1 MYLCKLIMRKV
12 ANILICVVSLVVA
25 GCTFSDGEGRRDNV
39 DNVVARVDKKC
50 LMRDDVARDM
60 PAGLSGVDSITFVRM
75 YVDNWVLN
83 QLKMRRA
90 EEVLSSYEAEIE
102 RLVEGYRQSL
112 IMRQL
117 DQYYVDGA
125 IDVEITDKQLSAY
138 YRANSASFKLDQNM
152 VRGVIVKA
160 PRTFRNTATLSTAL
174 KGVAKSDSTEEVAAI
189 AEKHNLQMTDY
200 TPQWVSYSDFL
211 SNLPTE
217 RSRSY
222 TDLLDKSGV
231 QQMTSDDAI
240 FHFIIIDVARK
251 GSVAPLECVEGDIRR
266 RLYAERRAEIV
277 SGYEG
282 ELKREAV
289 EAGRVSLKDT
299 VLLNAM
305 GYRSEDVSV
314 DAEVREA
321 AESIEEM
328 EVDSVTME

>member
-1 MYLCKLIMRKV
+1 MRKV
-12 ANILICVVSLVVA
+12 VNILVCVVALIAS
-25 GCTFSDGEGRRDNV
+25 GCTFSDGDGRRDNV
-39 DNVVARVDKKC
+39 DNVVARVDRKC
-50 LMRDDVARDM
+50 LMRDDVVRDM
-60 PAGLSGVDSITFVRM
+60 PAGLTGVDSATFVRM

-90 EEVLSSYEAEIE
+90 EQVLSSYEDDIE
-102 RLVEGYRQSL
+102 RLVEDYRQSL

-117 DQYYVDGA
+117 DQYYIDNA

-138 YRANSASFKLDQNM
+138 YRANAASFKLDHNI

-160 PRTFRNTATLSTAL
+160 PRTFRNTTTLSTAL
-174 KGVAKSDSTEEVAAI
+174 KGVVKSDNTEEVAAI
-189 AEKHNLQMTDY
+189 VEKHNLLMTDL

-222 TDLLDKSGV
+222 ADLLDKDGV
-231 QQMTSDDAI
+231 QQMTSDDAT
-240 FHFIIIDVARK
+240 FYFIIVDVVRK
-251 GSVAPLECVEGDIRR
+251 GSIAPLESVENDIRR

-277 SGYEG
+277 GDYEA

-299 VLLNAM
+299 VLLKAM
-305 GYRSEDVSV
+305 RYRKEEITADT
-314 DAEVREA
+314 EVREA
-321 AESIEEM
+321 TENIDEM
-328 EVDSVTME
+328 DLE

>member
-1 MYLCKLIMRKV
+1 MRKV
-12 ANILICVVSLVVA
+12 VNILVCVVALIAS
-25 GCTFSDGEGRRDNV
+25 GCTFSDGDGRRDNV
-39 DNVVARVDKKC
+39 DNVVARVDRKC
-50 LMRDDVARDM
+50 LMRDDVVRDM
-60 PAGLSGVDSITFVRM
+60 PAGLTGVDSATFVRM

-90 EEVLSSYEAEIE
+90 EQVLSSYEDDIE
-102 RLVEGYRQSL
+102 RLVEDYRQSL

-117 DQYYVDGA
+117 DQYYIDNA

-138 YRANSASFKLDQNM
+138 YRANAASFKLDHNI

-160 PRTFRNTATLSTAL
+160 PCTFRNTTTLSTAL
-174 KGVAKSDSTEEVAAI
+174 KGVVKSDNTEEVAAI
-189 AEKHNLQMTDY
+189 VEKHNLLMTDL

-222 TDLLDKSGV
+222 ADLLDKDGV
-231 QQMTSDDAI
+231 QQMTSDDAT
-240 FHFIIIDVARK
+240 FYFIIVDVVRK
-251 GSVAPLECVEGDIRR
+251 GSIAPLESVENDIRR

-277 SGYEG
+277 GDYEA

-299 VLLNAM
+299 VLLKAM
-305 GYRSEDVSV
+305 RYRKEEITADT
-314 DAEVREA
+314 EVREA
-321 AESIEEM
+321 TENIDEM
-328 EVDSVTME
+328 DVE

>member
-1 MYLCKLIMRKV
+1 MRKV
-12 ANILICVVSLVVA
+12 VNILVCVVALIAS
-25 GCTFSDGEGRRDNV
+25 GCTFSDGDGRRDNV
-39 DNVVARVDKKC
+39 DNVVARVDRKC
-50 LMRDDVARDM
+50 LVRDDVVRDM
-60 PAGLSGVDSITFVRM
+60 PAGLTGVDSATFVRM

-90 EEVLSSYEAEIE
+90 EQVLSSYEDDIE
-102 RLVEGYRQSL
+102 RLVEDYRQSL

-117 DQYYVDGA
+117 DQYYIDNA

-138 YRANSASFKLDQNM
+138 YRANAASFKLDHNI

-160 PRTFRNTATLSTAL
+160 PRTFRNTTTLSTAL
-174 KGVAKSDSTEEVAAI
+174 KGVVKSDNTEEVAAI
-189 AEKHNLQMTDY
+189 VEKHNLLMTDL

-222 TDLLDKSGV
+222 ADLLDKDGV
-231 QQMTSDDAI
+231 QQMTSDDAT
-240 FHFIIIDVARK
+240 FYFIIVDVVRK
-251 GSVAPLECVEGDIRR
+251 GSIAPLESVENDIRR

-277 SGYEG
+277 GDYEA

-299 VLLNAM
+299 VLLKAM
-305 GYRSEDVSV
+305 RYRKEEITADT
-314 DAEVREA
+314 EVREA
-321 AESIEEM
+321 TENIDEM
-328 EVDSVTME
+328 DLE

>member
-12 ANILICVVSLVVA
+12 VNILVCVVALIAS
-25 GCTFSDGEGRRDNV
+25 GCTFSDGDGRRDNV
-39 DNVVARVDKKC
+39 DNVVARVDRKC
-50 LMRDDVARDM
+50 LMRDDVVRDM
-60 PAGLSGVDSITFVRM
+60 PAGLTGVDSATFVRM

-90 EEVLSSYEAEIE
+90 EQVLSSYEDDIE
-102 RLVEGYRQSL
+102 RLVEDYRQSL

-117 DQYYVDGA
+117 DQYYIDNA

-138 YRANSASFKLDQNM
+138 YRANAASFKLDHNI

-160 PRTFRNTATLSTAL
+160 PRTFRNTTTLSTAL
-174 KGVAKSDSTEEVAAI
+174 KGVVKSDNTEEVAAI
-189 AEKHNLQMTDY
+189 VEKHNLLMTDL

-222 TDLLDKSGV
+222 ADLLDKDGV
-231 QQMTSDDAI
+231 QQMTSDDAT
-240 FHFIIIDVARK
+240 FYFIIVDVVRK
-251 GSVAPLECVEGDIRR
+251 GSIAPLESVENDIRR

-277 SGYEG
+277 GDYEA

-299 VLLNAM
+299 VLLKAM
-305 GYRSEDVSV
+305 RYRKEEITADT
-314 DAEVREA
+314 EVREA
-321 AESIEEM
+321 TENIDEM
-328 EVDSVTME
+328 DLE